1 MSHPAEQSPDDRS
14 SGERP
19 SADRPS
25 VVGSEL
31 DPARVRTLLGVLI
44 TAAFVVILNETVLS
58 VALPDLMHE
67 LSIPATTAQWL
78 TTGFMLTMAVVI
90 PTTGFILQRLP
101 HRTVF
106 LAAMALFVLGTA
118 LAMAAPG
125 FPVLMIGRVVQACG
139 TALTL
144 PLLMTTVLTVI
155 PEQRRGT
162 VMGLISVV
170 ISVAPAIGPT
180 LSGLVLGA
188 LGWRWL
194 FLLMLPIAVAAL
206 ILGAVL
212 MPAMSEQR
220 RVSLDLVSVPLS
232 ALGFGGLVMGLSTIG
247 SEQPAVPP
255 IPSLLAGVAALVL
268 FVLRQRVL
276 QRQDRALLDLRP
288 FARPVFSISLGLMI
302 VSMGGLFGVIIL
314 LPIFLQEVLGLS
326 TTATGLTMLPG
337 GLLMGLLSPFVGRLY
352 DRFGA
357 RVLVIPGALLLCL
370 GMLVMSR
377 LSEDSTQAAVI
388 AGHMVISGGLALMIT
403 PLMTSALGSLP
414 QSLYSHG
421 SALLNTL
428 QQVAGAAGGALF
440 ITLMAIGS
448 LAAADRGAA
457 GAAAIAHGVHV
468 AFLVGFGITVL
479 AAVISLFVPRRAEGT
494 SARREIR

>member
-1 MSHPAEQSPDDRS
+1 MSHPAESPDHAAQDLEA
-14 SGERP
+14 G
-19 SADRPS
+19 
-25 VVGSEL
+25 
-31 DPARVRTLLGVLI
+31 RVRTLLAVLI

-58 VALPDLMHE
+58 VALPELMHE

-78 TTGFMLTMAVVI
+78 TTGFMLTMAIVI

-106 LAAMALFVLGTA
+106 LTAMALFTLGTA
-118 LAMAAPG
+118 LSVIAPG
-125 FPVLMIGRVVQACG
+125 FTVLMIGRVIQACG

-155 PEQRRGT
+155 PEQRRGS

-180 LSGLVLGA
+180 LSGVVLGA

-206 ILGAVL
+206 VLGALL

-220 RVSLDLVSVPLS
+220 KVSLDLLSVPLS

-247 SEQPAVPP
+247 SADPAVPP
-255 IPSLLAGVAALVL
+255 IPALVVGVVSLVL
-268 FVLRQRVL
+268 FVLRQRAL
-276 QRQDRALLDLRP
+276 QREDRALLDLRP

-352 DRFGA
+352 DRHGA
-357 RVLVIPGALLLCL
+357 KVLVIPGAFLLAA
-370 GMLVMSR
+370 GMFVMSR
-377 LSEDSTQAAVI
+377 LAEDSSQAMVI
-388 AGHMVISGGLALMIT
+388 IGHMVISGGLALMIT

-421 SALLNTL
+421 SALMNTL

-440 ITLMAIGS
+440 ITLMTIGS
-448 LAAADRGAA
+448 LAAADRGPA
-457 GAAAIAHGVHV
+457 GSIAHGVHV
-468 AFLVGFGITVL
+468 AFLVGFGISVL
-479 AAVISLFVPRRAEGT
+479 AVVISFFVPRRPVGT
-494 SARREIR
+494 SARREVG